1 MQRLKRSVG
10 KYEPRRRLG
19 TISGSVPTAVAIAAA
34 AVHATLAAGGALGSA
49 RLVCL
54 DGHDLVEHGGH
65 GGVHHVAQAR
75 GAV

>member
-1 MQRLKRSVG
+1 MQRLKSSVG
-10 KYEPRRRLG
+10 KYEALYSLG
-19 TISGSVPTAVAIAAA
+19 TISESVPTAVAIAAA
-34 AVHATLAAGGALGSA
+34 GGALGPA

-54 DGHDLVEHGGH
+54 DGHDLVEYGGH